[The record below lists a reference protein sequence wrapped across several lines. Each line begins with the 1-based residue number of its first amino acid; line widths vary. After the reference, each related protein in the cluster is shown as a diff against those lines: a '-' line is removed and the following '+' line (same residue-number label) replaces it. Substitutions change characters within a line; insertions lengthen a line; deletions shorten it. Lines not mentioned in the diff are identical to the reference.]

1 MISIYIKINKTVTP
15 FKEKKEKKNPPR
27 KKKLNKKFIWSNSL
41 TLMTKVSRS
50 KSSYIYVKE
59 LKVFIYITAIQKSV
73 QVNKINGLVIL
84 I

>member
-1 MISIYIKINKTVTP
+1 MIGDFLIQEKT
-15 FKEKKEKKNPPR
+15 PR

-41 TLMTKVSRS
+41 TVLTKVSRS

-84 I
+84 V

>member
-1 MISIYIKINKTVTP
+1 MELNHLQKELVI
-15 FKEKKEKKNPPR
+15 KEKTLQKN
-27 KKKLNKKFIWSNSL
+27 KLNKKAIWSNSL
-41 TLMTKVSRS
+41 TLMTKVSKS

-73 QVNKINGLVIL
+73 QVNKIYGLLIL

>member
-1 MISIYIKINKTVTP
+1 MYKENKRKI
-15 FKEKKEKKNPPR
+15 PPR

-41 TLMTKVSRS
+41 TLLTKVSRN